1 MIVSISQEYIFY
13 NDKPPE
19 KHNHRPYFL
28 CRSDTDVPKLDKR
41 VVEIGDIEQYDSW
54 VNWGQKVNVRRIY
67 INHPKSTPSV
77 SNIYYK
83 AGFENYENGVPY
95 LQRVVSDLCAQG
107 MWPLNTNNEKVILK
121 CVIYDFEVVNG
132 FINCCGIGQFNIA
145 VTSSMNLDNEKFDIK
160 FELLD
165 KEPVVTQLL
174 ANSINEELNNI
185 LIPLIRIMKESHIL
199 IGHNILS
206 FDNQELLNR
215 LSEYKENNEVKDFIN
230 IYTYSHNAFYR
241 GRISNSFEIYP
252 ISFDTLLA
260 SRFLFK
266 DFAEGQYG
274 LKVLAPLLDVD
285 VTKYSSRSS
294 EYNKRILERDFEGFG
309 NWSNNNPLC
318 LQYNRDDIYQTF
330 GIFTKMFKEILT
342 YMFITGMP
350 FQEVVSGANT
360 KIADYMTLIRCY
372 KKKICPPVVEPIKV
386 ARALMYHFKGE
397 TPSKKEIFDFF
408 RQHECN
414 DSCLSGFKVQDNNNH
429 LDIEVN
435 NVLEE
440 TEESEDDIKHF
451 DIMIN
456 KLYRCVRYG
465 IEMPD
470 YVEYY
475 PLLLNYLSVGGMI
488 FKPKISIQ
496 PLHNVFKAD
505 VSAQYPSI
513 LKAKNIV
520 CDSVKLCRKDET
532 PDGWCW
538 FRNIGSTSILDK
550 FNWKYADEPY
560 VDKMDEYPK
569 QYFIGYRQKGEEGVI
584 TKALTG
590 IMEITSRYKKIPEW
604 QDVYQRTLKPLRNS
618 LTHGILLSLE
628 ATSMQ
633 YNIAGTAIPTYGQI
647 ITNKLVK
654 EFNKAGWKLLE
665 ADSVHPNRNIPIINN
680 GKLLVDRIGTIIDK
694 AMSLSNLQY
703 YTHNGVTREYL
714 DLSNENIYT
723 LSVSSD
729 GKSRISKV
737 LRYIRHKYK
746 GKMLK
751 IETPSGSTIV
761 TPNHSLFTLVD
772 KKLKVIDASMLK
784 VSDGIVTLDHLPN
797 LDQYINNQESYHINV
812 PYQRVFPKHLTID
825 KKLSELLGYYVSEG
839 WAGLHKRTSRDS
851 YYVCI
856 SGADAKYINRVQSL
870 CLELLKIHGIFQH
883 IKDERGDITRYSY
896 KLTMYGLPVYNLF
909 TKYGC
914 RSEEKRIDSLFFS
927 SGYDSINSFL
937 NAYIY
942 GDGSVYFQKRLHDE
956 DGVSS
961 LFTKTLVK
969 DVDTD
974 YISTIK
980 NDYHNVLRIQQTSEE
995 LSDQLSFILKLI
1007 GIKTTYAS
1015 IAPRKGQNH
1024 IVHKLAS
1031 STKRNSDISKQND
1044 IVLSYI
1050 SKIEEIDYEGY
1061 VYDLEVDI
1069 DNNFIDATGVLL
1081 HNTDGAEFIK
1091 DVPDAKDFATVVAE
1105 VEDYWNKQFDYPISF
1120 DIEHH
1125 AHKVYLAHKNYVT
1138 IKDNKV
1144 KLTGATLHASDKPN
1158 IAENIMKKLMLEI
1171 LPISNTKEE
1180 FLNNIRKYTTKIINA
1195 QFKDL
1200 KLRDL
1205 VMISSIKPPADYT
1218 SNNFRL
1224 RAEAIERV
1232 LNRTITFPT
1241 KIEFLVC
1248 KKPLPNVP
1256 ANKTSSDP
1264 IAYMWPKEIVEEQ
1277 NIEIDYEWYKN
1288 MIYTYIDSCFGL
1300 EKSSSRHSVKSLVGF
1315 DQENIVEEA
1324 RKIPFKT
1331 YVKQKKLF

>member
-132 FINCCGIGQFNIA
+132 FINCCGIGHFNIA

-784 VSDGIVTLDHLPN
+784 VSDGIVTL
-797 LDQYINNQESYHINV
+797 E
-812 PYQRVFPKHLTID
+812 
-825 KKLSELLGYYVSEG
+825 
-839 WAGLHKRTSRDS
+839 
-851 YYVCI
+851 
-856 SGADAKYINRVQSL
+856 
-870 CLELLKIHGIFQH
+870 
-883 IKDERGDITRYSY
+883 
-896 KLTMYGLPVYNLF
+896 
-909 TKYGC
+909 
-914 RSEEKRIDSLFFS
+914 
-927 SGYDSINSFL
+927 
-937 NAYIY
+937 
-942 GDGSVYFQKRLHDE
+942 
-956 DGVSS
+956 
-961 LFTKTLVK
+961 
-969 DVDTD
+969 
-974 YISTIK
+974 
-980 NDYHNVLRIQQTSEE
+980 
-995 LSDQLSFILKLI
+995 
-1007 GIKTTYAS
+1007 
-1015 IAPRKGQNH
+1015 NH

>member
-95 LQRVVSDLCAQG
+95 LQRVISDLCAQG

-414 DSCLSGFKVQDNNNH
+414 DSCLSGFKVPDNNNH

-435 NVLEE
+435 NVLDNVLEE

-451 DIMIN
+451 DMMIN

-633 YNIAGTAIPTYGQI
+633 YNIAGTAIPTLGQI
-647 ITNKLVK
+647 ISSKMISECK
-654 EFNKAGWKLLE
+654 KGGWQLLE
-665 ADSVHPNRNIPIINN
+665 AD
-680 GKLLVDRIGTIIDK
+680 
-694 AMSLSNLQY
+694 
-703 YTHNGVTREYL
+703 
-714 DLSNENIYT
+714 
-723 LSVSSD
+723 
-729 GKSRISKV
+729 
-737 LRYIRHKYK
+737 
-746 GKMLK
+746 
-751 IETPSGSTIV
+751 
-761 TPNHSLFTLVD
+761 
-772 KKLKVIDASMLK
+772 
-784 VSDGIVTLDHLPN
+784 
-797 LDQYINNQESYHINV
+797 
-812 PYQRVFPKHLTID
+812 
-825 KKLSELLGYYVSEG
+825 
-839 WAGLHKRTSRDS
+839 
-851 YYVCI
+851 
-856 SGADAKYINRVQSL
+856 
-870 CLELLKIHGIFQH
+870 
-883 IKDERGDITRYSY
+883 
-896 KLTMYGLPVYNLF
+896 
-909 TKYGC
+909 
-914 RSEEKRIDSLFFS
+914 
-927 SGYDSINSFL
+927 
-937 NAYIY
+937 
-942 GDGSVYFQKRLHDE
+942 
-956 DGVSS
+956 
-961 LFTKTLVK
+961 
-969 DVDTD
+969 
-974 YISTIK
+974 
-980 NDYHNVLRIQQTSEE
+980 
-995 LSDQLSFILKLI
+995 
-1007 GIKTTYAS
+1007 
-1015 IAPRKGQNH
+1015 
-1024 IVHKLAS
+1024 
-1031 STKRNSDISKQND
+1031 
-1044 IVLSYI
+1044 
-1050 SKIEEIDYEGY
+1050 
-1061 VYDLEVDI
+1061 
-1069 DNNFIDATGVLL
+1069 
-1081 HNTDGAEFIK
+1081 TDGAEFIK
-1091 DVPDAKDFATVVAE
+1091 AREDAIEFETIIKG
-1105 VEDYWNKQFDYPISF
+1105 VEDYWFKELNYPISF
-1120 DIEHH
+1120 DIELHE
-1125 AHKVYLAHKNYVT
+1125 HKLYLAHKNYVT
-1138 IKDNKV
+1138 IKSNKV

-1248 KKPLPNVP
+1248 KKPLPDVP